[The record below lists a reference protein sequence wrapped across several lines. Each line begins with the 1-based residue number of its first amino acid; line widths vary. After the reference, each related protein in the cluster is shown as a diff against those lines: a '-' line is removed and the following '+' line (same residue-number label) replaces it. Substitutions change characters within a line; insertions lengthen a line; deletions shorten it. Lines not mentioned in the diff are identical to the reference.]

1 MEVKDIIKEKR
12 LERGYTMKE
21 LADIVGVSEATV
33 SRWEAGLL
41 PTLKST
47 KINALSCALGIAP
60 MSLIASLTNYS
71 AAPALSAKEEELI
84 KKYRQLDADGKNLV
98 DETLEFQ
105 LYKLRQNKK

>member
-1 MEVKDIIKEKR
+1 MEVKDIIKQKR

-33 SRWEAGLL
+33 SRWEAGIL

-60 MSLIASLTNYS
+60 MSLISSLANSIHTYT
-71 AAPALSAKEEELI
+71 LSAKEEELI
-84 KKYRQLDADGKNLV
+84 KKYRQLNADGQNIV
-98 DETLEFQ
+98 DETLDFQ

>member
-1 MEVKDIIKEKR
+1 MEVKDIIKKKR

-33 SRWEAGLL
+33 SRWEAGIL

-60 MSLIASLTNYS
+60 MSLISSLTNVNPMS
-71 AAPALSAKEEELI
+71 TLSAREEELI
-84 KKYRQLDADGKNLV
+84 KKYRQLNADGQNLV
-98 DETLEFQ
+98 DETVDFQ
-105 LYKLRQNKK
+105 LYKLKQNQK